1 MITTASQDITNAIAV
16 VPRQASKLEQCRDL
30 VADRLR
36 SARPMRLVDYVALYA
51 TTRELEPETVRQ
63 YQVTAERLEAW
74 AGAHVLLTD
83 LHEMVVSAF
92 LADYGRSGVKPS
104 TVRSKRTQLLA
115 LWRAAADDYL
125 CEPPTR
131 RVRSARVPWEPR
143 DCWTLEEVNALVRAA
158 QEIPRRFADGMP
170 RREWFDLA
178 IRIAWDTGLRWG
190 DQMRL
195 TTASLYRNTVVVCQR
210 KTRRPYCGRI
220 SESTRAILD
229 DSLRR
234 FPRDHVTPW
243 RSSHETF
250 NAQVRRL
257 VAKAGIRP
265 GTWKWLR
272 RGGSTDVEAQEPGKG
287 LAARHLGHAPGSR
300 VAEINYINPAIVA
313 AHMPMVSPREITTPS
328 PATVDAVVVAE
339 EPAA

>member
-1 MITTASQDITNAIAV
+1 MDTGTTLTATTR
-16 VPRQASKLEQCRDL
+16 PASKLEQCLAL
-30 VADRLR
+30 VTDRMR
-36 SARPMRLVDYVALYA
+36 SARPMRLVDYIALYA
-51 TTRELEPETVRQ
+51 TTRALEPETVRQ
-63 YQVTAERLEAW
+63 YRVTAERLDVW

-83 LHEMVVSAF
+83 LHEMLVSAF

-125 CEPPTR
+125 CDPPTR

-143 DCWTLEEVNALVRAA
+143 DCWTLEEVDALVRAA
-158 QEIPRRFADGMP
+158 QTIPRRFADGMP

-190 DQMRL
+190 DQVRL
-195 TTASLYRNTVVVCQR
+195 TTASLHGDLVVVCQR
-210 KTRRPYCGRI
+210 KTRRPYCGRV
-220 SESTRAILD
+220 SPSTRALLD

-257 VAKAGIRP
+257 VARAGIRP

-272 RGGSTDVEAQEPGKG
+272 RGGGTDVEAQEPGKG

-313 AHMPMVSPREITTPS
+313 ARTPMVTPREITVPS
-328 PATVDAVVVAE
+328 VAAVAVVVDAE
-339 EPAA
+339 AAAG